1 MLNKSA
7 PGRVLAIIFSLFL
20 AGCSREGS
28 PVSPTPTPTP
38 APAPAPAPQPTVANI
53 AGIWTGRLEMT
64 FQGNR
69 FSVATRAEL
78 RQADRDVTG
87 TWNVTSA
94 GNDIHGEASGS
105 LTGLGVDTRFS
116 GTVTWN
122 SETGTGTGRCFG
134 RATFAG
140 PSAAPSL
147 RWESAA
153 FQFDNCSDPPTNL
166 IWTMQAV
173 ASAQSPAR

>member
-1 MLNKSA
+1 MA
-7 PGRVLAIIFSLFL
+7 
-20 AGCSREGS
+20 
-28 PVSPTPTPTP
+28 
-38 APAPAPAPQPTVANI
+38 
-53 AGIWTGRLEMT
+53 

-87 TWNVTSA
+87 IWNVTSA
-94 GNDIHGEASGS
+94 GNDIRGEIAGS

-122 SETGTGTGRCFG
+122 SDAEGSPGRCLG
-134 RATFAG
+134 RAQFG
-140 PSAAPSL
+140 GLVAPSI

-173 ASAQSPAR
+173 TSAQSPAR